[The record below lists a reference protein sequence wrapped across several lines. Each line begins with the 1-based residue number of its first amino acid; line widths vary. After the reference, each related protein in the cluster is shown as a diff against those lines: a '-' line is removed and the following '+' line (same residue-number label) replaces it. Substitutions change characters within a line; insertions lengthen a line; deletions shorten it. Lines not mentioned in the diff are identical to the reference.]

1 MASSVRNQAAIP
13 LYGRSPPPEALSGG
27 ACGPAPLPSLREA
40 RMVTT
45 SKDEEYGCGA
55 VVTTSPR
62 IQFGHGGFLLEEIV
76 R

>member
-1 MASSVRNQAAIP
+1 
-13 LYGRSPPPEALSGG
+13 
-27 ACGPAPLPSLREA
+27 
-40 RMVTT
+40 MVTT

-62 IQFGHGGFLLEEIV
+62 IQFGHGRFSLGGDRPLIQDHRAEPAWEQGASIPDSVPGREL

>member
-1 MASSVRNQAAIP
+1 
-13 LYGRSPPPEALSGG
+13 
-27 ACGPAPLPSLREA
+27 
-40 RMVTT
+40 MVTT